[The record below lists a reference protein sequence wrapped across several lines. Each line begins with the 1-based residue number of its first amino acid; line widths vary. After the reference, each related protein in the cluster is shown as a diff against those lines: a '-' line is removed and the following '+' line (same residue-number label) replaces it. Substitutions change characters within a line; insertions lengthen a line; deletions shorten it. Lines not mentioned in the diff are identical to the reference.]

1 MCENAA
7 STGREILRTQERGQM
22 ARKQINVQRF
32 SVISSKKFDEVV
44 AKLAAGVGHPDVRA
58 MFKNIST
65 AKKYDEVE
73 KIIRPGL
80 GPTGLMEFV
89 RFDHGDVLRKD
100 QGEKAPRV
108 IRFLIGNP
116 LVMKRMVEHVPDAG
130 SYAPTTVLVDERADG
145 VHISYDTMVSFLT
158 PYGNAEAL
166 KVAEELDGKIEALL
180 TEAAK

>member
-1 MCENAA
+1 
-7 STGREILRTQERGQM
+7 
-22 ARKQINVQRF
+22 
-32 SVISSKKFDEVV
+32 
-44 AKLAAGVGHPDVRA
+44 
-58 MFKNIST
+58 
-65 AKKYDEVE
+65 
-73 KIIRPGL
+73 
-80 GPTGLMEFV
+80 
-89 RFDHGDVLRKD
+89 
-100 QGEKAPRV
+100 V